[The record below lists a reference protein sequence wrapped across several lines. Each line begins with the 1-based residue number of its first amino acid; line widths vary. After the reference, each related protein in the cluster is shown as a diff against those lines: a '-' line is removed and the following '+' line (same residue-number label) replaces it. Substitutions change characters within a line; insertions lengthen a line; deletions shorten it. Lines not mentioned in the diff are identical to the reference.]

1 MKLHAKVINFLT
13 RTSLKEKNTFSE
25 LKKKTKKTKTKI
37 NDGKAFWKIALL

>member
-13 RTSLKEKNTFSE
+13 RTSLKEKKYIFRI
-25 LKKKTKKTKTKI
+25 KKKTKKTKTKI